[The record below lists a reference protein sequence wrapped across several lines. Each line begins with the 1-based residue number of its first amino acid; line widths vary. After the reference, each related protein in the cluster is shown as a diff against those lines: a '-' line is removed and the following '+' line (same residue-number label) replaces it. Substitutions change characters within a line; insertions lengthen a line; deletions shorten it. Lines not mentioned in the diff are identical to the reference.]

1 MDESIYNGLILLLVF
16 LLCTLQIELDFFDT
30 AGSSTA
36 ALVSC
41 GDPICSYAVQTAT
54 SECSS
59 QANQCSYT
67 FQYGDGSGTTGYYVS
82 DTMYFDTVLLGQS
95 VVANSSSTIIF
106 G

>member
-1 MDESIYNGLILLLVF
+1 VF
-16 LLCTLQIELDFFDT
+16 LYVCTLQIQLSFFDT

-36 ALVSC
+36 AIVSC
-41 GDPICSYAVQTAT
+41 ADPVCSYAVQTAT

-59 QANQCSYT
+59 QANHCSYT

-82 DTMYFDTVLLGQS
+82 DTMYFDTVLGQS
-95 VVANSSSTIIF
+95 LISNSSSTIVF